1 MGGPA
6 HLTDVFVR
14 LASSGALGIS
24 VAVALLVAVRLLMPA
39 DERRKLR
46 LPIILLGFH
55 VAMLLCRLPLDPAS
69 ELHRTISV
77 FSLFFLLSAL
87 GRAAFLLVV
96 DLIVGVRLNRPLP
109 RIIHDILQGLVYA
122 GVLLVTL
129 RAAGVEPGSLLT
141 TSALITA
148 VLGLS
153 LQETL
158 GNLFA
163 GLSLQAQ
170 RSFEVG
176 DWIQLDPDPK
186 SIGQVVEI
194 NWRATRVLTL
204 EQFELTIPNG
214 MLAKSA
220 IRNFTKPT
228 RVARRSIEVEG
239 PYEVSPRQVEKALLG
254 ATQSVPGVLAAP
266 APFVLTSRFAGSG
279 IAYQL
284 CFFIDDFAR
293 RDRIESA
300 IRQRIWFIFQRAGIS
315 IPFSTHTVRMADTSA
330 ESEARTAAEAL
341 SLRLESLRV
350 VDFMAALPPPLL
362 LRLATLSKTCHY
374 MGGEHVI
381 HQGAAAGHELFIV
394 QSGEVSVIVGRDGGS
409 TAEVARLGPGKFFGE
424 MSLMTGEPRSATIQ
438 AVNDCALVKVDK
450 GAFHEI
456 LAAAPEIAEKITEVL
471 VARQTALGENVS
483 SRRVRAAGE
492 TEAKTSALLGKIRE
506 FFSL

>member
-1 MGGPA
+1 MGRTA
-6 HLTDVFVR
+6 HYTDVLVR
-14 LASSGALGIS
+14 IASSGAIGIS
-24 VAVALLVAVRLLMPA
+24 IAVALLVAVRMLMPLG
-39 DERRKLR
+39 DRGKLR
-46 LPIILLGFH
+46 LPVVLLGFH
-55 VAMLLCRLPLDPAS
+55 VTVLLCRLPLEPGS
-69 ELHRTISV
+69 ELARTLWV

-96 DLIVGVRLNRPLP
+96 DLIVGVRLGRPLP

-122 GVLLVTL
+122 GVVLITL

-148 VLGLS
+148 VIGLS

-170 RSFEVG
+170 RPFEVG
-176 DWIQLDPDPK
+176 DWIQLDPDSN

-204 EQFELTIPNG
+204 EQIELTIPNG
-214 MLAKSA
+214 ALAKSS

-228 RVARRSIEVEG
+228 TLARRTIEVQG
-239 PYEVSPRQVEKALLG
+239 PYDVSPRVVEKALLS
-254 ATQSVPGVLAAP
+254 ATQAVAGVLPAP
-266 APFVLTSRFAGSG
+266 PPFVLTSKFDASG
-279 IAYQL
+279 IVYLL

-300 IRQRIWFIFQRAGIS
+300 IRQRIWFVFQRERIA
-315 IPFSTHTVRMADTSA
+315 IPFSTHTVLMADTSA
-330 ESEARTAAEAL
+330 ESAEHAEVEERQ
-341 SLRLESLRV
+341 LRLQSLRV
-350 VDFMAALPPPLL
+350 VDFLAALPRELL
-362 LRLATLSKTCHY
+362 ERLATLSQTCRY
-374 MGGEHVI
+374 MLGEHVI
-381 HQGAAAGHELFIV
+381 RQGAAGGELFIV
-394 QSGEVSVIVGRDGGS
+394 QSGEVSVVVGREGGS

-424 MSLMTGEPRSATIQ
+424 MSLMTGEPRSASVQ
-438 AVNDCALVKVDK
+438 AVSDCALVKVDK

-471 VARQTALGENVS
+471 VARQTALDQNVS
-483 SRRVRAAGE
+483 SRRARAGAE
-492 TEAKTSALLGKIRE
+492 VEAKTNALLGRIRQ